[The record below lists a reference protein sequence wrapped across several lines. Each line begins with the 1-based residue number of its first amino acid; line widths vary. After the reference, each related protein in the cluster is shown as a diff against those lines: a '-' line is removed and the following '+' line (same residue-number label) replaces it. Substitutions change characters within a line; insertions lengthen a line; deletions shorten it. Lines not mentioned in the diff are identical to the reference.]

1 MHAKLGCILDSGTLR
16 KYNQITRR
24 VILERR
30 RVLELVYSNAKT
42 EEQCTSL
49 KAAKKLFGGNIALAN
64 SLLAR
69 INALNQAETIKD
81 IIIQPAFHFHNLKNK
96 GGRNLEGYFAIDVKS
111 RRDQWRIILE
121 PLDENKEP
129 YVPCNIDEISQN
141 VKVVEIMEVS
151 KHYE

>member
-1 MHAKLGCILDSGTLR
+1 M
-16 KYNQITRR
+16 
-24 VILERR
+24 
-30 RVLELVYSNAKT
+30 ELVYADAKT

-69 INALNQAETIKD
+69 INALKQADVIKD
-81 IIIQPAFHFHNLKNK
+81 IIVQPIFHFHKLENK
-96 GGRNLEGYFAIDVKS
+96 SGRNLEGYFAIDVKS

-129 YVPCNIDEISQN
+129 YVPCNINEISQN
-141 VKVVEIMEVS
+141 VRIVEIMEVS

>member
-1 MHAKLGCILDSGTLR
+1 M
-16 KYNQITRR
+16 
-24 VILERR
+24 
-30 RVLELVYSNAKT
+30 ELVYTDAKT

-49 KAAKKLFGGNIALAN
+49 KAAKKLFGGNNALAN

-69 INALNQAETIKD
+69 INALKQADTIKD
-81 IIIQPAFHFHNLKNK
+81 IIVQPTFHFHKLENK
-96 GGRNLEGYFAIDVKS
+96 GGRDLEGYFAIDVKS

-129 YVPCNIDEISQN
+129 YVPCNIDEISGI
-141 VKVVEIMEVS
+141 VRIVEIAEVS